1 MKAVH
6 EVAKLV
12 PLDRLL
18 LETDAPYFLPDK
30 LAKSTSYPYR
40 FSQPGHIVHVAA
52 QVAALRNIS
61 IDEVLEANKKNIAE
75 VYGIAMKVSMES
87 KKK

>member
-1 MKAVH
+1 MPERMKIFH
-6 EVAKLV
+6 E
-12 PLDRLL
+12 
-18 LETDAPYFLPDK
+18 FSFHGMIILPDK

-61 IDEVLEANKKNIAE
+61 IDEVLEANKRNIGE
-75 VYGIAMKVSMES
+75 IYGIAIKI
-87 KKK
+87 